1 MTKLRS
7 GLKRLRAVL
16 AAEPNSRELWER
28 SRTRW
33 RAAQP
38 VNHLTWARDL
48 NGDAFVSRME
58 SYDVFNPTAE
68 DRFGRTVQ
76 LWAMSAVV
84 RQRLV
89 VASHH
94 PKGDATS

>member
-1 MTKLRS
+1 MNATARQ
-7 GLKRLRAVL
+7 RAVAFGPEGAKAPERPKTSERGELEKAEVALKL
-16 AAEPNSRELWER
+16 ACLSL
-28 SRTRW
+28 
-33 RAAQP
+33 
-38 VNHLTWARDL
+38 
-48 NGDAFVSRME
+48 
-58 SYDVFNPTAE
+58 SYDPTAE

-94 PKGDATS
+94 PKGDATFPASR